1 MGVMRQNTT
10 REDGFLLVE
19 VMVSAVVLLIIAMAT
34 LSLID
39 RSGKQTGADRSRG
52 VATTLAQGDQDRLR
66 ALKPSDLANWATKT
80 NTKVVDGVTYTIV
93 SEVDPTKNA
102 SASGGQSLCA
112 AVGTATADYYRLK
125 STVTWPNMNTIAPVE
140 LATIRSTG
148 IADPTKGS
156 VTLQLTTEAGQGVS
170 GAAVTAGALSATTNS
185 SGCVSFSGLS
195 PGALTVSWAKFGYVD
210 WNGVGNPSK
219 GTTVVAN
226 QNQSLAAAYDLAAS
240 MDVTFVGTDGVSPAA
255 TWSSASIYNGKP
267 VTRTTTTGTQN
278 TTITSPDSYPFSS
291 GYTAF
296 AGNCQGN
303 NPQNAAYTPSF
314 TSLPAA
320 GAAVAGPGAKNVP
333 VLGYLRKVTVPLL
346 TGAFLSQKVK
356 FYPATGSWTF
366 TPGAPAVTAMS
377 GCTET
382 LPVSYPTSPAAAVV
396 AYLPW
401 GTWNYCI
408 DGKATSGSTVA
419 HTQYK
424 ALDNVPKD
432 PWSTMQVPLT
442 PAAQDK
448 AALTL
453 SGACA

>member
-1 MGVMRQNTT
+1 MGVMRRNTT

-34 LSLID
+34 LQLIE

-52 VATTLAQGDQDRLR
+52 VATSLAQGDQDRLR
-66 ALKPSDLANWATKT
+66 ALKPSDLANWATAT
-80 NTKVVDGVTYTIV
+80 STKVVDGVAYTVV
-93 SEVDPTKNA
+93 SEVDPTRNA
-102 SASGGQSLCA
+102 SATGGQSVCA
-112 AVGTATADYYRLK
+112 SAGTGTADYYRLK

-148 IADPTKGS
+148 ITDPTKGS
-156 VTLQLTTEAGQGVS
+156 VTLQLTNEAGQGVS
-170 GAAVTAGALSATTNS
+170 GVSVTAGSLSATTNS
-185 SGCVSFSGLS
+185 SGCVSFSGLA

-219 GTTVVAN
+219 PTTVVAN

-240 MDVTFVGTDGVSPAA
+240 MDVTFVGTDAVNPAA
-255 TWSSASIYNGKP
+255 TWPSASIYNGGKTI
-267 VTRTTTTGTQN
+267 TRTTTAGGTP
-278 TTITSPDSYPFSS
+278 TTITSPDSYPFNS

-296 AGNCQGN
+296 AGNCAGN
-303 NPQNAAYTPSF
+303 NPQNAAYTGSF

-320 GAAVAGPGAKNVP
+320 GSAVAGPGAKNVP
-333 VLGYLRKVTVPLL
+333 VLGYLRKVTIPQL

-356 FYPATGSWTF
+356 FYPATGSWIF
-366 TPGAPAVTAMS
+366 NPSAPAVTAMS

-382 LPVSYPTSPAAAVV
+382 LPVSYVGTSSVV

-408 DGKATSGSTVA
+408 EGKQLSTSALA

-424 ALDNVPKD
+424 PLDNVPKD
-432 PWSTMQVPLT
+432 PWSSDQVPLT

-448 AALTL
+448 TALTL
-453 SGACA
+453 ANGCA